1 MGLKN
6 DWTLAHFLYYITW
19 FVVASIIVTG
29 ISTGIMYW
37 QSGEAVVTSI
47 PKIDPLVR
55 LQNLELDPDEI
66 ESTLGTHAMPIEIF
80 TRIGV
85 MTLEEDLSSY
95 NQKIYVARLFKF
107 TALMCFMILLAR
119 MLKTVIDKNPFDH
132 SNSKRLLKMG
142 VLVMCFGLFD
152 VLLSFTFADAL
163 NEIGFKSDI
172 VFKTVYEPLEPS
184 IYVGLVLILLGFVFK
199 EATCIHEELKLTV

>member
-1 MGLKN
+1 
-6 DWTLAHFLYYITW
+6 
-19 FVVASIIVTG
+19 
-29 ISTGIMYW
+29 MYW
-37 QSGEAVVTSI
+37 QSGDALITSV

-55 LQNLELDPDEI
+55 VNNLELEPDEI
-66 ESTLGTHAMPIEIF
+66 ESMLGTHALPIEIF

-85 MTLEEDLSSY
+85 MTLEEDLSAY
-95 NQKIYVARLFKF
+95 NQKIYVARLFKY
-107 TALMCFMILLAR
+107 TTLLCFMILLAR
-119 MLKTVIDKNPFDH
+119 VLKTVSDKNPFDH

-152 VLLSFTFADAL
+152 VLSSYTFASAL

-172 VFKTVYEPLEPS
+172 VFRTVYEPLEPS

-199 EATCIHEELKLTV
+199 EATRIHEELKLTV